1 MMRTITSLISLAALA
16 APAFAADPV
25 QIAPI
30 TFGEELIEK
39 SADYGERELERLA
52 GFLRDDLERELADH
66 LGENGSTLH
75 VTILD
80 ADPNRP
86 TMMQSSRRNLHMSSV
101 GIGGA
106 ELEAELI
113 NTDGEVLET
122 FSYSWRSHDI
132 RFVYGYGT
140 WTDAKRT
147 FDRFA
152 RTIGDSLDESN
163 DTGS

>member
-1 MMRTITSLISLAALA
+1 MMRTLTSLISLAALA
-16 APAFAADPV
+16 APALAADPV

-39 SADYGERELERLA
+39 SEDFGERELARLA

-86 TMMQSSRRNLHMSSV
+86 TMRQSSRRNLHMSS
-101 GIGGA
+101 ISRGGA
-106 ELEAELI
+106 NLEAELL
-113 NTDGEVLET
+113 NTDGQVLET
-122 FSYSWRSHDI
+122 FSYSWHTHSLRD
-132 RFVYGYGT
+132 VYGYGT

>member
-1 MMRTITSLISLAALA
+1 MLRTLTSLISLAALA
-16 APAFAADPV
+16 APAFAEDTV
-25 QIAPI
+25 RIAPI
-30 TFGEELIEK
+30 TFGDELIEK
-39 SADYGERELERLA
+39 SEDYGERELERLA
-52 GFLRDDLERELADH
+52 RFLREDLERELAEH
-66 LGENGSTLH
+66 LGENGSTLQ

-86 TMMQSSRRNLHMSSV
+86 TMMQAARRNLHMSSV

-113 NTDGEVLET
+113 STDGEVLET

-132 RFVYGYGT
+132 RFVSGYGT

-152 RTIGDSLDESN
+152 RTIGDSLDES
-163 DTGS
+163 DDAGS